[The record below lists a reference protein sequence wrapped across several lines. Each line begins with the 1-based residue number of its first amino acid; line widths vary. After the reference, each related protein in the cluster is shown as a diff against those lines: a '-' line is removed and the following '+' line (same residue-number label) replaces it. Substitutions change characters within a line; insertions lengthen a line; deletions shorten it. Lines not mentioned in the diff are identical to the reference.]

1 MKKICAALLALAAL
15 LAFGPPVFGNG
26 LNLNSLGTRALSM
39 GGAFVGLAD
48 DFTSVFWNP
57 AGLAR
62 IRTATFGIAGSDIIP
77 SGTYTLTV
85 PPPYGTGT
93 IIDTRTLT
101 QHYLGGIAAY
111 VHPISPDL
119 VAAIGVYTPSGLGA
133 SWDGTKMSAV
143 SGGRTDI
150 EWKSRVG
157 LVTIAPTLAYR
168 AGDAFSIGASLN
180 LNYGVFDTSMY
191 AGTADLTPLGL
202 AYPAF
207 DLGQYQESETGWG
220 LGATLGVQFRPSAT
234 LSFGAVLRTASTV
247 KFRGSATI
255 ANIASLQAKGESDM
269 RREVTWPM
277 WIAAGAAVVP
287 LDGLTLTA
295 DIQWTQWSKIQSITT
310 SYLDPTW
317 EALMTA
323 NGRNVLP
330 MAWQDALQLRF
341 GAEYR
346 ASADLV
352 LRAGFY
358 VDPSAAPDKTMNILL
373 PNYDFKGITLGAGY
387 NLGSLTLDFG
397 LEYLIGAERSINPA
411 LVATDPAYAYAVPG
425 VYRMKI
431 LVPSLSVTYRFD

>member
-1 MKKICAALLALAAL
+1 MKKICTAAVAGAALFALAPAS
-15 LAFGPPVFGNG
+15 FGNG

-57 AGLAR
+57 AGLTR
-62 IRTATFGIAGSDIIP
+62 IRTAVFGVSGSDIIP

-101 QHYLGGIAAY
+101 KHYLGGIAAY
-111 VHPISPDL
+111 VQPISPDL
-119 VAAIGVYTPSGLGA
+119 VAAIGVYTPSGLGV
-133 SWDGTKMSAV
+133 SWDGSKMAYI

-150 EWKSRVG
+150 EWSSRVG

-168 AGDAFSIGASLN
+168 AGDAFSIGVSLN
-180 LNYGVFDTSMY
+180 FNYGVFDTSLY
-191 AGTADLTPLGL
+191 AGTEDLTPLGL
-202 AYPAF
+202 PYPAF
-207 DLGQYQESETGWG
+207 DLGQYQDSETGWG
-220 LGATLGVQFRPSAT
+220 LGATLGVQFRPNAR

-255 ANIASLQAKGESDM
+255 ANLALLQAAGASDM
-269 RREVTWPM
+269 RRDVTWPM

-287 LDGLTLTA
+287 MDGLTLTA
-295 DIQWTQWSKIQSITT
+295 DIQWTQWSKVQSITT
-310 SYLDPTW
+310 SYLDPSW
-317 EALMTA
+317 EAMMTA
-323 NGRNVLP
+323 NGRSVLP
-330 MAWQDALQLRF
+330 MAWQDALQIRF

-346 ASADLV
+346 ASAGLV

-387 NLGSLTLDFG
+387 NLESLTLDFG

-411 LVATDPAYAYAVPG
+411 LVVTDPAYAHAVPG

-431 LVPSLSVTYRFD
+431 LAPSLSVTYRFD